1 MSETRAI
8 SKIIACTAIGTSNLY
23 TCPSNCRAKIVLIYV
38 VNANG
43 TNTTTLKWYRKKQ
56 NLSFFIIG
64 AKNMSQGESIQLSQG
79 YIVLEPEDRLDVTIS
94 AIGEVDALCT
104 AEESFLANIN
114 RA

>member
-1 MSETRAI
+1 
-8 SKIIACTAIGTSNLY
+8 
-23 TCPSNCRAKIVLIYV
+23 
-38 VNANG
+38 
-43 TNTTTLKWYRKKQ
+43 
-56 NLSFFIIG
+56 
-64 AKNMSQGESIQLSQG
+64 MSQGESIQLSQG